1 MTNLTSPRFDLYGPV
16 HKGLRAFMADTL
28 LRFGSLD
35 VEDPAQLQEACTQAL
50 EMLEL
55 LRSHVN
61 HEDEHIHP
69 MLERCHAGGSTQAS
83 DEHVRHRQVL
93 EVLAGE
99 VRALNAVPSYAAA
112 DALYQNL
119 AELMAE
125 NLQHMRMED
134 LGHQNVLWAHYSDA
148 ELMALDGRIVS
159 SLAPKEMM
167 SFLRWMI
174 PAMSPPQR
182 LGLMLGLR
190 AQAPAT
196 VHMAVSRLAQQHLS
210 ASAWSRLVHDIE
222 KAESPRRA
230 AG

>member
-1 MTNLTSPRFDLYGPV
+1 MTALQSPRFDLYGPV
-16 HKGLRAFMADTL
+16 HKGLRALMADIVQ
-28 LRFGSLD
+28 RIGSLD
-35 VEDPAQLQEACTQAL
+35 VEDSAQLQDACTQAL

-55 LRSHVN
+55 LRSHVD

-69 MLERCHAGGSTQAS
+69 MLERCRPGGAAQAS
-83 DEHVRHRQVL
+83 GEHVTHRQVL
-93 EVLAGE
+93 ETLAGE
-99 VRALNAVPSYAAA
+99 VRALRAVPSYAAA

-134 LGHQNVLWAHYSDA
+134 LGHQSLLWAHYTDA
-148 ELMALDGRIVS
+148 ELMALDGRIVG

-167 SFLRWMI
+167 AFLRWMI

-196 VHMAVSRLAQQHLS
+196 VHMAVSRLAQQHLP
-210 ASAWSRLVHDIE
+210 ATAWNRLVRDIE
-222 KAESPRRA
+222 KAESPQRA